1 MSAAPA
7 LPTSPPGRG
16 TASPRPHRIPVG
28 VPLRLAWMLARPSAT
43 GLSASALPVTA
54 FALVTA
60 LLLTVVAGGLSFF
73 QWQDETGQLYLALAA
88 IATALLVVPLLTL
101 GGSAA
106 RLSARRRDERLATLR
121 LLGAPASTV
130 AVMTVAESMMLAA
143 AGVLAGIIGHLLLLP
158 LVQLIPFRGEPLGSA
173 VWMGPGPLVL
183 VALGVVALAAGSS
196 VLGLRRI
203 VISPLGVRTRQQA
216 PRLHWLRAVVALG
229 VIALV
234 AVVMGNVGGAQDF
247 ATVVVVLGVGF
258 GGALGVLNLV
268 GPWIIGVLAR
278 RQVRSARTPERL
290 LAGRQILDSPK
301 AAWRQVSGVA
311 MTCFMAVFG
320 GTGAALMNSAGPLGG
335 SERYLGDDVRTGVLI
350 TIVASFLMVA
360 CSAGI
365 TQASLLLDRRD
376 LYVSLDRLGMPV
388 ETMNAAR
395 TRAVLFPLL
404 VVSIGSA
411 LTAVVVALPLAG
423 LALIFAPLS
432 VAVIIGCLAGGIGL
446 VVVGLRATRP
456 VLTHILRNPSAA
468 L

>member
-1 MSAAPA
+1 MSGYPGTLI
-7 LPTSPPGRG
+7 LPTPVTG
-16 TASPRPHRIPVG
+16 TTTSG
-28 VPLRLAWMLARPSAT
+28 VPLRVPLRLTWLLARPSAN
-43 GLSASALPVTA
+43 GLSTAALPVTA

-73 QWQDETGQLYLALAA
+73 QWRDETGQLYLALAA
-88 IATALLVVPLLTL
+88 IATALLVVPLMTL

-130 AVMTVAESMMLAA
+130 AVMTVVESMMLAFV
-143 AGVLAGIIGHLLLLP
+143 GTLVGIIGHLLLVP
-158 LVQLIPFRGEPLGSA
+158 LVQLIPFRGQPLGGS
-173 VWMGPGPLVL
+173 VWLGPAPIAL
-183 VALGVVALAAGSS
+183 VAAGVVVLAAVSAM
-196 VLGLRRI
+196 LGLRKI

-216 PRLHWLRAVVALG
+216 PKLHWLRAVAAVA
-229 VIALV
+229 VIAVV
-234 AVVMGNVGGAQDF
+234 AMVMGSLGGIADF

-258 GGALGVLNLV
+258 AGALGVLNLI

-278 RQVRSARTPERL
+278 RQIRTARTPERL
-290 LAGRQILDSPK
+290 LAARQILDSPTG
-301 AAWRQVSGVA
+301 AWRQVSGVA

-320 GTGAALMNSAGPLGG
+320 GTGAALMNSAGPLEG
-335 SERYLGDDVRTGVLI
+335 SERFLGDDVRTGVLI

-360 CSAGI
+360 CSVGVNQSA
-365 TQASLLLDRRD
+365 LLLDRRD
-376 LYVSLDRLGMPV
+376 LYVSLDRLGMPL

-395 TRAVLFPLL
+395 TRAVMFPLM
-404 VVSIGSA
+404 VVSVGSA
-411 LTAVVVALPLAG
+411 LSAVVVVFPLAG

-446 VVVGLRATRP
+446 VVLGLRATRP
-456 VLTHILRNPSAA
+456 VLSHILRTPSAA